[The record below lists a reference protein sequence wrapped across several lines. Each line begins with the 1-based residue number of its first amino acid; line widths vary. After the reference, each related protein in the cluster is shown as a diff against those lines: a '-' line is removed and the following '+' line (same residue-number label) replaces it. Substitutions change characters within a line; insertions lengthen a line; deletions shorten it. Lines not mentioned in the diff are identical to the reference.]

1 MLFRS
6 NSYLHIIRT
15 GAIEIRDQEDVLH
28 SRRGEGDTFGARS
41 ILRGSTLYNIK
52 AIEDSLLYLL
62 PKSKFTQLCQHYKP
76 FAYFFNADVAERLHM
91 ANQPQ
96 PKSGGSDSLMT
107 LQIKELI
114 NPNWISLPV
123 ETPINEAARKMT
135 DERASAILV
144 CNDNNLNGIITDHD
158 MTSRCVA
165 ANMDINAPIN
175 EIMTRDPVTIEEDEF
190 AYAAL
195 MMMSRHNIR
204 HLPVM
209 RQNSVVGIV
218 SASDLIQHQSASP
231 VFLVSDINKKT
242 SVEQLADVSG
252 MIPQVLVSLVEA
264 SADANSIGRMISI
277 LGESITVCLL
287 KLAEEKLGPPP
298 VPYCWLAF
306 GSLARQEQAAHSDQ
320 DNGLLIADDYDP
332 DLHADYFDKLAK
344 FVNDGL
350 DACGYEYCPGDV
362 MASNPKWR
370 QSLHVWKN
378 YFSDWIS
385 KPEPMALMH
394 ASIFFDMR
402 CLYGDARLVNELQ
415 QYVLKQSSANR
426 IFLAHLAG
434 NALHFTPPLGFFR
447 RFVLVHNGKH
457 NNTLD
462 LKHNGLV
469 PIIDLARI
477 YSLASGVD
485 VVNTLARLEASGG
498 KGEVSQQ
505 GARDLTDA
513 FEFIAITRLQHQAAM
528 IKAGKPAN
536 NYVAPDE
543 LSNFERKHLK
553 DAFEIV
559 RTMQSALGQRFQSGR
574 F

>member
-1 MLFRS
+1 
-6 NSYLHIIRT
+6 
-15 GAIEIRDQEDVLH
+15 
-28 SRRGEGDTFGARS
+28 
-41 ILRGSTLYNIK
+41 
-52 AIEDSLLYLL
+52 
-62 PKSKFTQLCQHYKP
+62 
-76 FAYFFNADVAERLHM
+76 
-91 ANQPQ
+91 
-96 PKSGGSDSLMT
+96 
-107 LQIKELI
+107 
-114 NPNWISLPV
+114 
-123 ETPINEAARKMT
+123 
-135 DERASAILV
+135 
-144 CNDNNLNGIITDHD
+144 
-158 MTSRCVA
+158 
-165 ANMDINAPIN
+165 
-175 EIMTRDPVTIEEDEF
+175 
-190 AYAAL
+190 
-195 MMMSRHNIR
+195 
-204 HLPVM
+204 
-209 RQNSVVGIV
+209 
-218 SASDLIQHQSASP
+218 
-231 VFLVSDINKKT
+231 
-242 SVEQLADVSG
+242 
-252 MIPQVLVSLVEA
+252 
-264 SADANSIGRMISI
+264 
-277 LGESITVCLL
+277 
-287 KLAEEKLGPPP
+287 
-298 VPYCWLAF
+298 
-306 GSLARQEQAAHSDQ
+306 
-320 DNGLLIADDYDP
+320 
-332 DLHADYFDKLAK
+332 
-344 FVNDGL
+344 
-350 DACGYEYCPGDV
+350 
-362 MASNPKWR
+362 
-370 QSLHVWKN
+370 
-378 YFSDWIS
+378 
-385 KPEPMALMH
+385 MALMH

>member
-1 MLFRS
+1 
-6 NSYLHIIRT
+6 
-15 GAIEIRDQEDVLH
+15 
-28 SRRGEGDTFGARS
+28 
-41 ILRGSTLYNIK
+41 
-52 AIEDSLLYLL
+52 
-62 PKSKFTQLCQHYKP
+62 
-76 FAYFFNADVAERLHM
+76 
-91 ANQPQ
+91 
-96 PKSGGSDSLMT
+96 
-107 LQIKELI
+107 
-114 NPNWISLPV
+114 
-123 ETPINEAARKMT
+123 
-135 DERASAILV
+135 
-144 CNDNNLNGIITDHD
+144 
-158 MTSRCVA
+158 
-165 ANMDINAPIN
+165 MDINAPIN

-485 VVNTLARLEASGG
+485 VVNTLTRLEASGG